1 MNNFEDFKYV
11 KGFGGKGSSAQ
22 QAAQPTAAYED
33 PEGFIYAKNSVGG
46 VNYNVYQFAKVKDLL
61 SEGPIDGLVDGQYV
75 YNGSV
80 GNLGYTSVIYNQYPI
95 VLGEDSKSVYLRSIY
110 WNQTPLLDSQNKYNF
125 QQINVNSTNGTPI
138 GTATGEEFEN
148 VSYIRSIGE
157 RLRGPNSLTTTSD
170 QIADYQRSY
179 RILNK
184 ECKKLFLNFTISSLY
199 TTLKYQDLA
208 AVTNGKTIDGVTKAY
223 PSEGYF
229 ILSTEGRELS
239 LANQSDA
246 SSKAGVG
253 SVLYHSFRVRIKIN
267 SVYKEGYNSR
277 NSTIDM
283 VTGVP
288 KFITDGQD
296 LSISVDNIPNLIEI
310 TFKGKVTQGYSKQIM
325 LDMSTVFQEL
335 NTNENWL
342 GWELSILKITPEDT
356 FSSRASFVSIESIT
370 EIYSSSFRYTNSATI
385 TSRFNA
391 AYFSKIPERSY
402 DVKLL
407 KVKVPANYDP
417 LTKTYGETT
426 TRTISVND
434 SYIKTDKTPAI
445 DYFIGEDQTYTN
457 ASNINPP
464 IVAGLIGQF
473 DAGFTT
479 NGGPN
484 TSATVWANRVVGS
497 SLVCALSTIK
507 PTYGKAGET
516 SPNGSYGVSFAS
528 TQTATFL
535 DGGKA
540 FADAN
545 GNCTIFVVSK
555 WDASST
561 AATRKRILQGKDNNW
576 LLGNWGNYNKAF
588 FFESWVNGPMG
599 AGDGNFNLSNYWGT
613 SNDSNTYI
621 AGAVIRNDKNVN
633 IFWQNSIY
641 SVQTSAVPT
650 APKGLAIN
658 TGYAPTEASAC
669 TVFEILIYNRAL
681 AKEEAIK
688 VRNWLNNKWNVAVTN
703 PTFVNSPDGYNS
715 KALQVLNNV
724 SLTIPLKTICSLG
737 QEMKPY
743 NLPVYGDNPKDRPY
757 KFDLIPERF
766 WKNPATIQPFNLQK
780 QGFCS
785 FYCDFY
791 LKLDQSLA
799 NGNYSLIHRDGQFN
813 LSITIG
819 DNNTN
824 LILTILTPN
833 VAQNEQKKYTINKTL
848 DQSKYSKTIL
858 KNKYTRFSLYILP
871 KIVKP
876 TLSYAKNA
884 SEVVL
889 STAVRERWINANFN
903 GRDILMTD
911 VLNKGQNQFTK
922 TLAASLGITPSPD
935 MAMQLLVNG
944 VTFREDTTYQGDIS
958 NLAPLC
964 TKYFAYTIGAYSSEK
979 PIEVLGVDY
988 YPDILNAEIDV
999 LLDLEKEIQCNI
1011 NVGDYTTYKAVC
1023 VGIEYY
1029 LKTDYTDWSVYPSS
1043 YFTEVKALR
1052 ENVMLTITNQAL
1064 KNYNETDI
1072 NGTLTLNN
1080 LNVVLSSNQTNV
1092 LLSLGP
1098 RTEEMGIISNN
1109 LLPIKAYLTNDG
1121 YLKSPDMPP
1130 SVSSGPFNP
1139 ASFINNNSAIE
1150 IFTNKTSAGFGG
1162 KILGLADSIRVN
1174 QIEFDKAILAKAYSR
1189 TLFSESLPRKIST
1202 YTPSAVPT
1210 YASSNDY
1217 WDGNFK
1223 QNKEW
1228 TDNPAWCFYDLL
1240 TNKRYGAGN
1249 QIAETDVDKWSLY
1262 QIGKYCDELVSD
1274 GFGGVEPR
1282 FSCNLYLQ
1290 TQEDALK
1297 VLADMASI
1305 FRGMFYYANGFIFS
1319 INDMPE
1325 ETPVYSFTNSNVI
1338 NGNFNYESTSL
1349 KDRNSAV
1356 YVRYVD
1362 KNNFYKPAVEYVENI
1377 EAIRKFGFKET
1388 ELTAFGC
1395 TSRGQA
1401 QRLGRWLLASEYNE
1415 TETASFEAGPECIYL
1430 KPGDVIKIYDYNKKH
1445 KTVGGRL
1452 NYIDISGDVIATTG
1466 TLTLDRKLD
1475 FNFSGGQ
1482 NYKLTILSPKY
1493 NIDPSFK
1500 DAQGNSR
1507 VTSSLDY
1514 NEYRKPLV
1522 NSFMIN
1528 SGNLITGQYYDSIRI
1543 TGLSPVMASGLNVT
1557 GLAYFTGASGMSPK
1571 SITWALEN
1579 SGNLDGSTDSDYDF
1593 YRIFRIQESTEG
1605 ANYTI
1610 LGSQVY
1616 NLKYTQ
1622 IESGLNITPP
1632 KAPASPAS
1640 PPSIVTFIKGNK
1652 SLTLGIYYD
1661 PSIKTST
1668 IGFKIFTNTV
1678 YATDFNPNTDTSS
1691 RFASININESY
1702 VNTTFSVDGNIDKI
1716 RVYGVNI
1723 NNESSS
1729 SYVEA
1734 VLIGSNDATNSPIV
1748 GLDAITPNAV
1758 VDGGAPLIVKTR
1770 GDFFPLV
1777 FPPDKEKAINSL
1789 SVNISLNFI
1798 TDPLQFN
1805 DDSYPYRSRTIPEKV
1820 DSKEQF
1826 ITSLAKYQNSTP
1838 LNEYIFANDIL
1849 KTSEKQYVYSSNLNA
1864 AKYRNFSIAIDK
1876 ANTSLADGITY
1887 STSKNFTNEQGFL
1900 LLTYDNQDSTI
1911 KTSLDNI
1918 LNNENNLFSILS
1930 QETANFLSIRIH
1942 QDFADT
1948 FVSTFYLLLVP
1959 SNTEFKFG
1967 SNGIIYDEETG
1978 SPIGVKNSSNEE
1990 INDCHFIQV
1999 VNTKTDFEFR
2009 KNVDES
2015 GRPFSSTSYN
2025 IYLIAVDVLMSEWAK
2040 FGTDTEP
2047 RRILDYTS
2055 KFADAANNVTTI
2067 YPQISDRKAIQL
2079 YVDPNLDTSIEE
2091 VLKNAGDKYLHFTF
2105 NQTIMIE
2112 SMFNQVSY
2120 IAETTFPN
2128 LTLSRNSIIYKPT
2141 INSNLSISQKDSN
2154 VLSTNPNGNSAY
2166 YLLSLQNR
2174 PNITDL
2180 SFPPTIPPNKRAY
2193 VLNGNKLFTRAL
2205 VSDEQTTVTPKLLQG
2220 IYSENANNRF
2230 QVFKG
2235 VSSNSIYGEE
2245 FFDIS
2250 IARLLNMPEGT
2261 TGFGKKVNEST
2272 SKNLSLVQL
2281 GYRLTNTIYSG
2292 ITKETFQ
2299 DTVKYDI
2306 DFYNSPFNAINV
2318 TPQGNLDVIGVSAQD
2333 VSFSLN
2339 YLPKETLVNFLDPT
2353 DVQGFAPSVSTQGA
2367 SQGYIAG
2374 IPLLDKIDKLQI
2386 TIQIRY
2392 PSADKKIKIFCYN
2405 GEDYI
2410 SSEISSNQIIK
2421 DKENSV
2427 TITLYNLSH
2436 KNYYTYAAQYRDSAL
2451 GGPDVLNN
2459 NPFWSFND
2467 PKNLAFAHLSAAK
2480 ALGKMPNHNFHI
2492 QALELSII
2500 VTYS

>member
-11 KGFGGKGSSAQ
+11 KGFGGKGSSTQ

-125 QQINVNSTNGTPI
+125 QQINVNATNGTPI
-138 GTATGEEFEN
+138 GTALGEEFEN

-157 RLRGPNSLTTTSD
+157 RLRGPNFLSTTAD
-170 QIADYQRSY
+170 EIADYQRSY

-208 AVTNGKTIDGVTKAY
+208 AVNGGKTTIDGVTKAF
-223 PSEGYF
+223 PEEGYF
-229 ILSTEGRELS
+229 ILSPAGRELS
-239 LANQSDA
+239 LANQTDA
-246 SSKAGVG
+246 SAKAGVG
-253 SVLYHSFRVRIKIN
+253 SVLYHSFKVRIKIN
-267 SVYKEGYNSR
+267 SVYKEGYNSGT
-277 NSTIDM
+277 STIDM

-288 KFITDGQD
+288 KVITDGQD

-325 LDMSTVFQEL
+325 LDMSTVFQGL

-342 GWELSILKITPEDT
+342 GWEILVLKMTPEDT

-434 SYIKTDKTPAI
+434 SYIKTDKTPAV
-445 DYFIGEDQTYTN
+445 DYFIGENETYAN
-457 ASNINPP
+457 ANNLNPP
-464 IVAGLIGQF
+464 IILGLIGQF
-473 DAGFTT
+473 GADNTT
-479 NGGPN
+479 NGG
-484 TSATVWANRVVGS
+484 ATTPVTAWANRVVGG
-497 SLVCALSTIK
+497 SLVCTLSASQ

-516 SPNGSYGVSFAS
+516 SPNGSYGVSFTSA
-528 TQTATFL
+528 QTATFL
-535 DGGKA
+535 DGVKF

-555 WDASST
+555 WDAS
-561 AATRKRILQGKDNNW
+561 ATPDKRKRILQGNTNTNW
-576 LLGNWGNYNKAF
+576 TLGNWSNYNKAF
-588 FFESWVNGPMG
+588 LFGSWVYGPMG
-599 AGDGNFNLSNYWGT
+599 ADNGNFNLSNYWNT

-641 SVQTSAVPT
+641 SVQTLEVPT
-650 APKGLAIN
+650 APQGLAIN
-658 TGYAPTEASAC
+658 VREPSDC

-688 VRNWLNNKWNVAVTN
+688 VRNWLNNKWNVAITN
-703 PTFVNSPDGYNS
+703 PTFVNSTDGYNS
-715 KALQVLNNV
+715 KALRVLNTV
-724 SLTIPLKTICSLG
+724 SLTIPLKTICALG

-743 NLPVYGDNPKDRPY
+743 NLPVYGTDPKNRPY
-757 KFDLIPERF
+757 KYDLIPERF
-766 WKNPATIQPFNLQK
+766 WKNTATIQPFNLQK

-799 NGNYSLIHRDGQFN
+799 DGNYSLIHRDGQFN

-833 VAQNEQKKYTINKTL
+833 VTQNEQKKYTINKTL
-848 DQSKYSKTIL
+848 DQLKYSKAIL

-876 TLSYAKNA
+876 TLSYANNA

-889 STAVRERWINANFN
+889 STAVKERWLNPGGN
-903 GRDILMTD
+903 GRDFLTTD
-911 VLNKGQNQFTK
+911 VLNVKENQYTK
-922 TLAASLGITPSPD
+922 TLAASLGVTPSPD

-964 TKYFAYTIGAYSSEK
+964 TKYFAYTIGAFSTDK
-979 PIEVLGVDY
+979 PIEILGVDY
-988 YPDILNAEIDV
+988 YPDILNAEIDI

-1011 NVGDYTTYKAVC
+1011 NVGDYGTYKAIC
-1023 VGIEYY
+1023 VGIEHY
-1029 LKTDYTDWSVYPSS
+1029 LATDYTDWSVVTYST
-1043 YFTEVKALR
+1043 YFSEIKGLR
-1052 ENVMLTITNQAL
+1052 ENVLLTRTNQAL
-1064 KNYNETDI
+1064 KDYNETDI
-1072 NGTLTLNN
+1072 NGILTFETP
-1080 LNVVLSSNQTNV
+1080 NVVLSSNQTNV
-1092 LLSLGP
+1092 LFSLGP
-1098 RTEEMGIISNN
+1098 RTQEMGIISA
-1109 LLPIKAYLTNDG
+1109 LLPIKASFVNNEPA
-1121 YLKSPDMPP
+1121 SPAMP
-1130 SVSSGPFNP
+1130 SNISSGPFNP

-1150 IFTNKTSAGFGG
+1150 IFTNKTAAGFGG

-1174 QIEFDKAILAKAYSR
+1174 QIEFDRAILAKAYSR

-1249 QIAETDVDKWSLY
+1249 QISETDVDKWSLY

-1475 FNFSGGQ
+1475 FNFSGSQ

-1507 VTSSLDY
+1507 VTSSIDY

-1543 TGLSPVMASGLNVT
+1543 TGLSPVMASELNVT

-1652 SLTLGIYYD
+1652 SLTLGIYYES
-1661 PSIKTST
+1661 SIKAST
-1668 IGFKIFTNTV
+1668 IGFKIFTKSV
-1678 YATDFNPNTDTSS
+1678 YGTDFNPNTDTSS
-1691 RFASININESY
+1691 RFAAININESY
-1702 VNTTFSVDGNIDKI
+1702 INTTFSVDGNIDKI

-1734 VLIGSNDATNSPIV
+1734 VPIGSNDSTNSTII
-1748 GLDAITPNAV
+1748 GLDAITTNAV
-1758 VDGGAPLIVKTR
+1758 VDGGAPLIFKTR

-1777 FPPDKEKAINSL
+1777 PLLDKDKAINSL
-1789 SVNISLNFI
+1789 SVNINLNFI

-1826 ITSLAKYQNSTP
+1826 INILAKYQNSTP
-1838 LNEYIFANDIL
+1838 LNEYIFANDLL
-1849 KTSEKQYVYSSNLNA
+1849 KTPEKQYVYSSNLNA

-1876 ANTSLADGITY
+1876 ANTSLVDGITY
-1887 STSKNFTNEQGFL
+1887 STSKNFTNEKGFL

-1990 INDCHFIQV
+1990 INNCHFIQV
-1999 VNTKTDFEFR
+1999 TNTSSDFESR
-2009 KNVDES
+2009 KNVDDS
-2015 GRPFSSTSYN
+2015 GRPFSLTTYN
-2025 IYLIAVDVLMSEWAK
+2025 IYLIAVDVLMSEWVK
-2040 FGTDTEP
+2040 LGTDTEP

-2055 KFADAANNVTTI
+2055 KFADAGNNVSTI
-2067 YPQISDRKAIQL
+2067 YPQISDRKTIQL

-2112 SMFNQVSY
+2112 SLFNQVGY

-2141 INSNLSISQKDSN
+2141 IDSNLGVSQKDSN

-2180 SFPPTIPPNKRAY
+2180 SFPPTIPSNKRAY

-2205 VSDEQTTVTPKLLQG
+2205 VSDEQTTSTPKLLQG
-2220 IYSENANNRF
+2220 IYGENANNRF
-2230 QVFKG
+2230 QVSKG
-2235 VSSNSIYGEE
+2235 VSSASIYGEE

-2261 TGFGKKVNEST
+2261 TGFVKKVNEST

-2281 GYRLTNTIYSG
+2281 PYRLTNTTYLG

-2299 DTVKYDI
+2299 DSVKYDI

-2318 TPQGNLDVIGVSAQD
+2318 TPQGNLDGIGVSAQD

-2339 YLPKETLVNFLDPT
+2339 YRSKETVVNFLDAN
-2353 DVQGFAPSVSTQGA
+2353 VVKGFAPSVSTQGA

-2374 IPLLDKIDKLQI
+2374 IPLLDKIDNLQI
-2386 TIQIRY
+2386 TIQIPY
-2392 PSADKKIKIFCYN
+2392 PSTDKKINVFCYN

-2410 SSEISSNQIIK
+2410 SSEISSNKITK

-2459 NPFWSFND
+2459 NPFWSFSD
-2467 PKNLAFAHLSAAK
+2467 PKNLAFAHVSAAK
-2480 ALGKMPNHNFHI
+2480 ALGKIPNHNFHI

-2500 VTYS
+2500 ITYS